1 MKKKI
6 CAQNRNKQRL
16 RKLKQIDPTYEKIC
30 TACCIVGVVQF
41 SDENHY
47 YLYVVTEKE
56 KVGEIN
62 RSIIYTIKDVELIQ
76 VSTGVTEQTGSSR
89 SLSKQSSTSK
99 RTNTSGNHAQPK
111 RLKSLFLQLDLSK
124 NFYFSYSYDIT
135 NTLQNNMIFGGR
147 QVGNLLN
154 KQREIDTKETGDA
167 GAGKKTVHMIE
178 AKLAR
183 KTSKS
188 KNKRCNEYFVWNSIF
203 LKKWLVHWVLWPV
216 HGSLQLSMVTL
227 PNEHWYWT
235 IGNCE

>member
-1 MKKKI
+1 MCSI
-6 CAQNRNKQRL
+6 TEVKQRL

-76 VSTGVTEQTGSSR
+76 VSTGVTEQTGSNR
-89 SLSKQSSTSK
+89 SISNQSSTSK
-99 RTNTSGNHAQPK
+99 RTNTSGNHVQPK

-167 GAGKKTVHMIE
+167 GAGKKTVHMRE
-178 AKLAR
+178 AKVTR
-183 KTSKS
+183 KKSKS
-188 KNKRCNEYFVWNSIF
+188 KLTKR
-203 LKKWLVHWVLWPV
+203 KKYQREEDDDDVR
-216 HGSLQLSMVTL
+216 MK
-227 PNEHWYWT
+227 
-235 IGNCE
+235 CC